1 MGGPMK
7 SQPLTLGFYDPGKI
21 GYGLMHALMRDQPT
35 LRTVAFIKAEHR
47 HAPPPSITLTPTLQ
61 AFFQR
66 PDAVVQDIH
75 AFVQRA
81 DVIFFCGRARYGYEA
96 VARLMATPA
105 WQQSPEKKIINV
117 SKGLWKNDAG
127 EVNLPSGHFPDV
139 YRDNRLGMLSGLSF
153 HTTLLHDYPV
163 RMALSALRPWEEEA
177 MALSRPQR
185 LMIAPDRAL
194 RAAELYGIMKN
205 PLAIAAGY
213 CDGEDIPVLMGTL
226 AALEAERVARTFYPN
241 PDQTFSPCYALDD
254 VWGSMTPLSRNFR
267 YGRDLR
273 THGPQAADVYRT
285 REGTPSLPEG
295 VEGSVTWH
303 LYRQTL
309 GAALPPTPLMDAVYR
324 LCQSHPDGPQDMRM
338 AVEGYRG

>member
-1 MGGPMK
+1 M
-7 SQPLTLGFYDPGKI
+7 PLTLGFYDPGKI
-21 GYGLMHALMRDQPT
+21 GYGLMHALMRDEQDT
-35 LRTVAFIKAEHR
+35 QAVVLIKAEHR
-47 HAPPPSITLTPTLQ
+47 HAAPPGVTMTPTLRQ
-61 AFFQR
+61 LFQ
-66 PDAVVQDIH
+66 QDGVLQTNLDD
-75 AFVQRA
+75 FVSRA
-81 DVIFFCGRARYGYEA
+81 DVIFFCGRARYGYGA
-96 VARLMATPA
+96 VARLMAAPA

-163 RMALSALRPWEEEA
+163 KMALSAAASWDHEA
-177 MALSRPQR
+177 RTLSRPQR

-241 PDQTFSPCYALDD
+241 PDQTFSSCYALDD

-273 THGPQAADVYRT
+273 AHGPQAADVYRT

-324 LCQSHPDGPQDMRM
+324 LCQGHPDGPQDMRM